1 MYLGNLRVNSYY
13 QRCRTRVCSP
23 VGRLETSRREVYR
36 GSLTPVQTSRGLTLL
51 KISYSPVGDETLV
64 HAG

>member
-1 MYLGNLRVNSYY
+1 MYLGNLRVNPYY

-23 VGRLETSRREVYR
+23 VGRLEVYR